1 MPSIVVATLIG
12 TWLLVAY
19 QVYQAG
25 NGTLALLL
33 VLVSL
38 ALAVWRTWRN

>member
-1 MPSIVVATLIG
+1 VPGIVVATLLA

-19 QVYQAG
+19 QGYQVG

-33 VLVSL
+33 VLVGL
-38 ALAVWRTWRN
+38 ALAMWRLWRN